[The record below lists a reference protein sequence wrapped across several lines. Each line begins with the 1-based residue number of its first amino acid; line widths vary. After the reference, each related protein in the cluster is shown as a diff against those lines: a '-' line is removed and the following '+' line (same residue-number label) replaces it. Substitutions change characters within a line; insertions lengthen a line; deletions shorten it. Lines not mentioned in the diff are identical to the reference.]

1 MKPPLHTDYDEL
13 AAAVAPD
20 FEVLRPIG
28 AGSTSMVYLAREAAL
43 RRLVVIKVPRAELA
57 ADPLVRHRFEREAR
71 AAARV
76 RHTSAAA
83 VHRIGRLPDD
93 TPYLVLEYINGRR
106 LEDVLR
112 AEGAFDELRAL
123 RLLIQ
128 LADALAAAHEE
139 GVVHRDVR
147 PDNIF
152 WIAAEQRAVLTDFG
166 IAGILESGTEIIT
179 RLTRPGEP
187 LGDPAYR
194 SPEQLGGDEL
204 TPASDIYSFGLL
216 AYELLTLQR
225 PYLATTQ
232 GEIVNAHILQSPRDL
247 RDLLPSAPPALAT
260 LLLQCLSKEPQH
272 RPSAAAVSRI
282 LAAIAAARHDMP
294 DTAPLT
300 SGGLNAWPALTAFLH
315 ELRQRRVYNVAF
327 TYLGVAFII
336 LQAVQLIVEGLPVP
350 RWTYTLF
357 VTAAL
362 AGFPVAVV
370 LSWMYD
376 LTATGIRR
384 AGTAEFAGPRHL
396 RWLLPLAGLALSL
409 VIAGLLGWWA
419 LASR

>member
-1 MKPPLHTDYDEL
+1 MQPLNTGYDEL
-13 AAAVAPD
+13 SAAVAPD
-20 FEVLRPIG
+20 FEVLRPLG

-43 RRLVVIKVPRAELA
+43 RRLVVIKVPRPELA
-57 ADPLVRHRFEREAR
+57 AAPLVRHRFEREAR

-83 VHRIGRLPDD
+83 VHRIGRLPDG
-93 TPYLVLEYINGRR
+93 TPYLVLEYVDGRR

-112 AEGAFDELRAL
+112 AEGVFAEPLAL
-123 RLLIQ
+123 RLLMQ

-152 WIAAEQRAVLTDFG
+152 WIAAEERAVLTDFG
-166 IAGILESGTEIIT
+166 IAGILESGTEVIT

-187 LGDPAYR
+187 LGHPAYC
-194 SPEQLGGDEL
+194 SPEQLGGDDL

-225 PYLATTQ
+225 PYTATTQ
-232 GEIVNAHILQSPRDL
+232 GEIVAAHIVQPPRDL
-247 RDLLPSAPPALAT
+247 RDMLPSASPALAT
-260 LLLQCLSKEPQH
+260 LLLQCLSKKPQH
-272 RPSAAAVSRI
+272 RPSAAAVSRA
-282 LAAIAAARHDMP
+282 LAAIAAAPNDMP
-294 DTAPLT
+294 DIAPLT
-300 SGGLNAWPALTAFLH
+300 SRGLSAWPALAAFLH

-327 TYLGVAFII
+327 AYLGIAFIV

-370 LSWMYD
+370 LAWMYD
-376 LTATGIRR
+376 LTASGIRR
-384 AGTAEFAGPRHL
+384 AGSAEFTGPRHM

-409 VIAGLLGWWA
+409 AIAGLLGWWA